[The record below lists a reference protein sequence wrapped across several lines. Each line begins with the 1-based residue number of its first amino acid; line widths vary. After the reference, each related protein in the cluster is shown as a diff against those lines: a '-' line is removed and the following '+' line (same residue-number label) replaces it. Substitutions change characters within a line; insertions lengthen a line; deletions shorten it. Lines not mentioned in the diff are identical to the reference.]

1 MISTANI
8 FHYYLG
14 AYKNSNFFVVGFAKA
29 KTSIQYIAT
38 PVHPCPRVI
47 PYILYINFIYPLN
60 TA

>member
-1 MISTANI
+1 MRYAANI

-29 KTSIQYIAT
+29 KTSIQYIDS
-38 PVHPCPRVI
+38 PVHLRTRDI